1 MGQEVLVVVILD
13 EAAQEE
19 CLWINR
25 VAILDEAAPPAGLPV
40 LLTDGPREG
49 QGVETGA
56 I

>member
-1 MGQEVLVVVILD
+1 MGPEALVVVILG

-19 CLWINR
+19 FLWINR
-25 VAILDEAAPPAGLPV
+25 VATLDAAVLLVDLPV
-40 LLTDGPREG
+40 LLTEGPQGG

>member
-1 MGQEVLVVVILD
+1 MGPEALVVVILG
-13 EAAQEE
+13 EVAQEE

-40 LLTDGPREG
+40 LLTDGPRGG